1 MRPVK
6 SELYPVT
13 RLDGR
18 ANDALRP
25 VEIVRDFLKYPEG
38 SVLISTGET
47 KVICTA
53 TVEEGV
59 PGWLN
64 HQGQGWVTAE
74 YAMLPRAT
82 EDRTNRNRM
91 SGRGAEIQR
100 LIGRSLRSAVDMKR
114 IGENTIRIDCDVIQA
129 DGGTRTC
136 SITGAYVALCDAL
149 QYMIDMDM
157 IQEAPILGH
166 VAAVSV
172 GVVKGELFLDLCYME
187 DAQAD
192 VDMNIVMRDDEFVE
206 VQGTGEG
213 ATFVRGD
220 LDELLDLASKGIQ
233 ELIEFQK
240 KALSQ

>member
-1 MRPVK
+1 
-6 SELYPVT
+6 VT

-18 ANDALRP
+18 ANEALRP
-25 VEIVRDFLKYPEG
+25 VEIKRKYLKYPEG

-64 HQGQGWVTAE
+64 NQGQGWVTAE

-82 EDRTNRNRM
+82 EDRTNRNKM

-100 LIGRSLRSAVDMKR
+100 LIGRSLRTAVDMKQL
-114 IGENTIRIDCDVIQA
+114 GENTIRIDCDVIQA
-129 DGGTRTC
+129 DGGTRTA
-136 SITGAYVALCDAL
+136 SITGAYVSLCDAL
-149 QYMIDMDM
+149 QFMIDKDM
-157 IQEAPILGH
+157 ISEAPLLGH

-172 GVVKGELFLDLCYME
+172 GVVKGEILLDLCYVE
-187 DAQAD
+187 DAQAE

-213 ATFVRGD
+213 ATFARGD
-220 LDELLDLASKGIQ
+220 LDNLLDLAANGIQ
-233 ELIEFQK
+233 ELIEVQK
-240 KALSQ
+240 KALSA